1 MLTYNLLF
9 FYKISK
15 VIMRNN
21 KEDSMSYDY
30 SFIGSEIRRIRKN
43 RRISQKDLSNMVGI
57 SEESL
62 RRIENNHNNPRVD
75 NLLEILDVLGIDF
88 EIILMDD
95 SGSSW
100 NLVSQ
105 QIKAIDNDLENLSL
119 ANLDENINKLK
130 ALSDHIPTSYRTKLS
145 QYILYYQGIYEKDI
159 NKDFV
164 KFKESLLLAL
174 RIKGKDLEKG
184 FKNSYSDIEKRILI
198 KLSEYYLH
206 NNFKNNSKSIL
217 DYLIE
222 NIEITDRNYIDIL
235 YNLAKY
241 YYMQDDFKKAIN
253 VCNKAIELSSQTNNY
268 KRIILIYYLLGIS
281 KFKEKEDLYLDDIDK
296 SLVLCDLLVKPDLKD
311 IIKQSVDIIL
321 KEG

>member
-1 MLTYNLLF
+1 
-9 FYKISK
+9 
-15 VIMRNN
+15 MRNK
-21 KEDSMSYDY
+21 KEGSMSYDY

-43 RRISQKDLSNMVGI
+43 RNISQKDLADLVGI

-75 NLLEILDVLGIDF
+75 NFLEILDVLGIDF

-100 NLVSQ
+100 NLVNQ

-119 ANLDENINKLK
+119 ANLDENIKKLK
-130 ALSDHIPTSYRTKLS
+130 ALRDHIPTSYRTKLS

-164 KFKESLLLAL
+164 KFKEVLLLAL
-174 RIKGKDLEKG
+174 RINGKDLEKG
-184 FKNSYSDIEKRILI
+184 FENSYSDIEKRILI

-235 YNLAKY
+235 YNMAKY
-241 YYMQDDFKKAIN
+241 YYMQDDFKEAIN

-281 KFKEKEDLYLDDIDK
+281 KFKEKEDLYHDDIDK
-296 SLVLCDLLVKPDLKD
+296 SLVLCDLLVKPGLKD

>member
-1 MLTYNLLF
+1 
-9 FYKISK
+9 
-15 VIMRNN
+15 
-21 KEDSMSYDY
+21 MSYDY
-30 SFIGSEIRRIRKN
+30 SFIGSEIRRIRKSRN
-43 RRISQKDLSNMVGI
+43 ISQKDLADLVGI

-75 NLLEILDVLGIDF
+75 NFLEILDVLGIDF

-100 NLVSQ
+100 NLVNQ

-119 ANLDENINKLK
+119 ANLDENIKKLK
-130 ALSDHIPTSYRTKLS
+130 ALHDHIPTSYRTKLS

-164 KFKESLLLAL
+164 KFKEILLLAL
-174 RIKGKDLEKG
+174 RINGKDLEKG
-184 FKNSYSDIEKRILI
+184 FENSYSDIEKRILI

-235 YNLAKY
+235 YNMAKY
-241 YYMQDDFKKAIN
+241 YYMQDDFKEAIN

>member
-1 MLTYNLLF
+1 
-9 FYKISK
+9 
-15 VIMRNN
+15 MRNN
-21 KEDSMSYDY
+21 KEGSMSYDY
-30 SFIGSEIRRIRKN
+30 SFIGSEIRRIRKSRN
-43 RRISQKDLSNMVGI
+43 ISQKDLADLVGI

-75 NLLEILDVLGIDF
+75 NFLEILDVLGIDF

-100 NLVSQ
+100 NLVNQ

-119 ANLDENINKLK
+119 ANLDENIKKLK
-130 ALSDHIPTSYRTKLS
+130 ALHDHIPTSYRTKLS

-164 KFKESLLLAL
+164 KFKEILLLAL
-174 RIKGKDLEKG
+174 RINGKDLEKG
-184 FKNSYSDIEKRILI
+184 FENSYSDIEKRILI

-235 YNLAKY
+235 YNMAKY
-241 YYMQDDFKKAIN
+241 YYMQDDFKEAIN

-281 KFKEKEDLYLDDIDK
+281 KFKEKEDLYHDDIDK

>member
-1 MLTYNLLF
+1 
-9 FYKISK
+9 
-15 VIMRNN
+15 MRNK
-21 KEDSMSYDY
+21 KEGSMSYDY
-30 SFIGSEIRRIRKN
+30 SFIGSEIRRIRKSRN
-43 RRISQKDLSNMVGI
+43 ISQKDLADLVGI

-75 NLLEILDVLGIDF
+75 NFLEILDVLGIDF

-100 NLVSQ
+100 NLVNQ

-130 ALSDHIPTSYRTKLS
+130 ALRDHIPTSYRTKLS

>member
-1 MLTYNLLF
+1 
-9 FYKISK
+9 
-15 VIMRNN
+15 
-21 KEDSMSYDY
+21 MSYDY

-43 RRISQKDLSNMVGI
+43 RNISQKDLADLVGI

-75 NLLEILDVLGIDF
+75 NFLEILDVLGIDF

-100 NLVSQ
+100 NLVNQ

-119 ANLDENINKLK
+119 SNLDENIKKLK
-130 ALSDHIPTSYRTKLS
+130 ALRDHIPTSYRTKLS

-164 KFKESLLLAL
+164 KFKEILLLAL
-174 RIKGKDLEKG
+174 RINGKDLEKG
-184 FKNSYSDIEKRILI
+184 FENSYNDIEKRILI

-235 YNLAKY
+235 YNMAKY
-241 YYMQDDFKKAIN
+241 YYMQDDFKEAIN

-296 SLVLCDLLVKPDLKD
+296 SLVLCDLLVKPGLKD

-321 KEG
+321 KEGWPHKTVGLLLSLYLI

>member
-1 MLTYNLLF
+1 
-9 FYKISK
+9 
-15 VIMRNN
+15 MRNN
-21 KEDSMSYDY
+21 KEGSMSYDY
-30 SFIGSEIRRIRKN
+30 SFIGSEIRRIRKSRN
-43 RRISQKDLSNMVGI
+43 ISQKDLADLVGI

-75 NLLEILDVLGIDF
+75 NFLEILDVLGIDF

-100 NLVSQ
+100 NLVNQ

-119 ANLDENINKLK
+119 ANLDENIKKLK
-130 ALSDHIPTSYRTKLS
+130 ALHDHIPNSYRTKLS

-164 KFKESLLLAL
+164 KFKEVLLLAL
-174 RIKGKDLEKG
+174 RINGKDLEKG
-184 FKNSYSDIEKRILI
+184 FENSYSDIEKRILI

>member
-1 MLTYNLLF
+1 
-9 FYKISK
+9 
-15 VIMRNN
+15 
-21 KEDSMSYDY
+21 MSYDY

-43 RRISQKDLSNMVGI
+43 RNISQKDLADLVGI

-75 NLLEILDVLGIDF
+75 NFLEILDVLGIDF

-100 NLVSQ
+100 NLVNQ

-119 ANLDENINKLK
+119 SNLDENIKKLK
-130 ALSDHIPTSYRTKLS
+130 ALRDHIPTSYRTKLN

-164 KFKESLLLAL
+164 KFKEILLLAL
-174 RIKGKDLEKG
+174 RINGKDLEKG
-184 FKNSYSDIEKRILI
+184 FENSYSDIEKRILI

-235 YNLAKY
+235 YNMAKY
-241 YYMQDDFKKAIN
+241 YYMQDDFKGAIN

-296 SLVLCDLLVKPDLKD
+296 SLVLCDLLVKPGLKD

-321 KEG
+321 KEGWPHKTVGLLLSLYLI

>member
-1 MLTYNLLF
+1 
-9 FYKISK
+9 
-15 VIMRNN
+15 
-21 KEDSMSYDY
+21 MSYDY
-30 SFIGSEIRRIRKN
+30 SFIGSEIRRIRKSRN
-43 RRISQKDLSNMVGI
+43 ISQKDLADLVGI

-75 NLLEILDVLGIDF
+75 NFLEILDVLGIDF

-100 NLVSQ
+100 NLVNQ

-130 ALSDHIPTSYRTKLS
+130 ALRDHIPTSYRTKLS

>member
-1 MLTYNLLF
+1 
-9 FYKISK
+9 
-15 VIMRNN
+15 MRNN

-30 SFIGSEIRRIRKN
+30 SFIGSEIRRIRKSRN
-43 RRISQKDLSNMVGI
+43 ISQKDLADLVGI

-75 NLLEILDVLGIDF
+75 NFLEILDVLGIDF

-100 NLVSQ
+100 NLVNQ

-119 ANLDENINKLK
+119 ANLDENIKKLK
-130 ALSDHIPTSYRTKLS
+130 ALHDHIPTSYRTKLS

-164 KFKESLLLAL
+164 KFKEILLLAL
-174 RIKGKDLEKG
+174 RINGKDLEKG
-184 FKNSYSDIEKRILI
+184 FENSYSDIEKRILI

-235 YNLAKY
+235 YNMAKY
-241 YYMQDDFKKAIN
+241 YYMQDDFKEAIN

>member
-1 MLTYNLLF
+1 
-9 FYKISK
+9 
-15 VIMRNN
+15 MRNK
-21 KEDSMSYDY
+21 KEVSMSYDY
-30 SFIGSEIRRIRKN
+30 SFIGSEIRRIRKSRN
-43 RRISQKDLSNMVGI
+43 ISQKDLADLVGI

-75 NLLEILDVLGIDF
+75 NFLEILDVLGIDF

-100 NLVSQ
+100 NLVNQ

-130 ALSDHIPTSYRTKLS
+130 ALRDHIPTSYRTKLS

>member
-1 MLTYNLLF
+1 
-9 FYKISK
+9 
-15 VIMRNN
+15 
-21 KEDSMSYDY
+21 MSYDY
-30 SFIGSEIRRIRKN
+30 SFIGSEIRRIRKSRN
-43 RRISQKDLSNMVGI
+43 ISQKDLADLVGI

-75 NLLEILDVLGIDF
+75 NFLEILDVLGIDF

-100 NLVSQ
+100 NLVNQ

-119 ANLDENINKLK
+119 ANLDENIKKLK
-130 ALSDHIPTSYRTKLS
+130 ALRDHIPNSYRTKLS

-164 KFKESLLLAL
+164 KFKEVLLLAL
-174 RIKGKDLEKG
+174 RINGKDLEKG
-184 FKNSYSDIEKRILI
+184 FENSYSDIEKRILI

-241 YYMQDDFKKAIN
+241 YYMQDDFKEAIN

-296 SLVLCDLLVKPDLKD
+296 SLVLCDLLVKPGLKD

>member
-1 MLTYNLLF
+1 
-9 FYKISK
+9 
-15 VIMRNN
+15 
-21 KEDSMSYDY
+21 MSYDY
-30 SFIGSEIRRIRKN
+30 SFIGSEIRRIRKSRN
-43 RRISQKDLSNMVGI
+43 ISQKDLADLVGI

-130 ALSDHIPTSYRTKLS
+130 ALRDHIPTSYRTKLS

>member
-1 MLTYNLLF
+1 
-9 FYKISK
+9 
-15 VIMRNN
+15 
-21 KEDSMSYDY
+21 MSYDY

-43 RRISQKDLSNMVGI
+43 RKISQKDLASLVGI

-75 NLLEILDVLGIDF
+75 NFLGILDVLGIDF

-100 NLVSQ
+100 NLVNQ

-130 ALSDHIPTSYRTKLS
+130 ALRDHIPNSYRTKLS

-164 KFKESLLLAL
+164 KFKEILLLAL
-174 RIKGKDLEKG
+174 RINGKDLEKG
-184 FKNSYSDIEKRILI
+184 FEKSYSDIEKRILI

-253 VCNKAIELSSQTNNY
+253 VCEKAIELSSQTNNY

-281 KFKEKEDLYLDDIDK
+281 KFKDKEDLYLDDIDK

>member
-1 MLTYNLLF
+1 
-9 FYKISK
+9 
-15 VIMRNN
+15 
-21 KEDSMSYDY
+21 MSYDY
-30 SFIGSEIRRIRKN
+30 SFIGSEIRRIRKSRN
-43 RRISQKDLSNMVGI
+43 ISQKDLADLVGI

-75 NLLEILDVLGIDF
+75 NFLEILDVLGIDF

-100 NLVSQ
+100 NLVNQ

-119 ANLDENINKLK
+119 ANLDENIKKLK
-130 ALSDHIPTSYRTKLS
+130 ALHDHIPTSYRTKLS

-164 KFKESLLLAL
+164 KFKEILLLAL
-174 RIKGKDLEKG
+174 RINGKDLEKG
-184 FKNSYSDIEKRILI
+184 FENSYSDIEKRILI

-241 YYMQDDFKKAIN
+241 YYMQDDFKEAIN

-311 IIKQSVDIIL
+311 IIRQSVDIIL

>member
-1 MLTYNLLF
+1 
-9 FYKISK
+9 
-15 VIMRNN
+15 
-21 KEDSMSYDY
+21 MSYDY
-30 SFIGSEIRRIRKN
+30 SFIGSEIRMIRKSRN
-43 RRISQKDLSNMVGI
+43 ISQKDLADLVGI

-75 NLLEILDVLGIDF
+75 NFLEILDVLGIDF

-100 NLVSQ
+100 NLVNQ

-119 ANLDENINKLK
+119 ANLDENIKKLK
-130 ALSDHIPTSYRTKLS
+130 ALHDHIPTSYRTKLS

-164 KFKESLLLAL
+164 KFKEILLLAL
-174 RIKGKDLEKG
+174 RINGKDLEKG
-184 FKNSYSDIEKRILI
+184 FENSYSDIEKRILI

-235 YNLAKY
+235 YNMAKY
-241 YYMQDDFKKAIN
+241 YYMQDDFKEAIN

-296 SLVLCDLLVKPDLKD
+296 SLVLCDLLVKPGLKD

>member
-1 MLTYNLLF
+1 
-9 FYKISK
+9 
-15 VIMRNN
+15 
-21 KEDSMSYDY
+21 MSYDY
-30 SFIGSEIRRIRKN
+30 SFIGSEIRRIRKSRN
-43 RRISQKDLSNMVGI
+43 ISQKDLADLVGI

-75 NLLEILDVLGIDF
+75 NFLEILDVLGIDF

-100 NLVSQ
+100 NLVNQ

-119 ANLDENINKLK
+119 ANLDENIKKLK
-130 ALSDHIPTSYRTKLS
+130 ALHDHIPTSYRTKLS

-164 KFKESLLLAL
+164 KFKEILLLAL
-174 RIKGKDLEKG
+174 RINGKDLEKG
-184 FKNSYSDIEKRILI
+184 FENSYSDIEKRILI

-235 YNLAKY
+235 YNMAKY
-241 YYMQDDFKKAIN
+241 YYMQDDFKEAIN

-281 KFKEKEDLYLDDIDK
+281 KFKEKEDLYHDDIDK